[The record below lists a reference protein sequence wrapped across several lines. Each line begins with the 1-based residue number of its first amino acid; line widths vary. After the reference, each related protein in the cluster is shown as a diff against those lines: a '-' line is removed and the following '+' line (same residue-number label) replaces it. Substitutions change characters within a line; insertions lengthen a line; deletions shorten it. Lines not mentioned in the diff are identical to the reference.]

1 MSKVQER
8 SRVRANYSLCKLCQ
22 RSGRIHLYAEPSMLW
37 CTFRVREWIS
47 VRKVSAGGSSAWLF
61 PDVSFPSCEPNVR
74 GQPSDCKC
82 CFNQDVAT
90 FIYLFAPLDLTHCA
104 PNYWRWTPAPV
115 GSQTLEIWAIPP
127 FPFCS
132 TRLPFERF
140 RLVHDPPGCHFEYIG
155 REFFSRVCS
164 ALSELNRRTDQ
175 IWFYIQGIVGYGK
188 SHILSAVAC
197 LRIRGGKRVIYL
209 PHCSKTVER
218 CYETLSP
225 ISNQPFSSPLPAFL
239 HPRFVPISEH
249 FWPPEVLS
257 FDARSL
263 YFIIDQMNAFNEESP
278 NRDAILDGKK
288 NKLLHEVYEMSAEHY
303 LITSVSA
310 NYQMTKQSQTNSLKL
325 SMMGEMSKLSKSLMP
340 FPFPIF
346 IRFGWIHYQTNLPTF
361 ENGVDK
367 CRVEDLPGCIH
378 LLLRRLLGFNPKPFH
393 KWKMLFGVMK
403 IFQLE
408 RTSRNLPIWRNP
420 VKSTR
425 SM

>member
-1 MSKVQER
+1 
-8 SRVRANYSLCKLCQ
+8 
-22 RSGRIHLYAEPSMLW
+22 
-37 CTFRVREWIS
+37 
-47 VRKVSAGGSSAWLF
+47 
-61 PDVSFPSCEPNVR
+61 
-74 GQPSDCKC
+74 
-82 CFNQDVAT
+82 
-90 FIYLFAPLDLTHCA
+90 
-104 PNYWRWTPAPV
+104 
-115 GSQTLEIWAIPP
+115 
-127 FPFCS
+127 
-132 TRLPFERF
+132 
-140 RLVHDPPGCHFEYIG
+140 
-155 REFFSRVCS
+155 
-164 ALSELNRRTDQ
+164 
-175 IWFYIQGIVGYGK
+175 
-188 SHILSAVAC
+188 
-197 LRIRGGKRVIYL
+197 
-209 PHCSKTVER
+209 
-218 CYETLSP
+218 
-225 ISNQPFSSPLPAFL
+225 
-239 HPRFVPISEH
+239 
-249 FWPPEVLS
+249 
-257 FDARSL
+257 
-263 YFIIDQMNAFNEESP
+263 MNAFNEESP